1 MPAQKPLQLKLPGPD
16 DTAAVAVRLAPHLRP
31 GDCILLTGTLGT
43 GKTHFARALIQKRLS
58 DSELWEDVPS
68 PTYTLV
74 QTYDD
79 RKSEIWHAD
88 LYRLTDPNEIIEL
101 GLDEAFDTA
110 ITLIEWP
117 DRLGSLTPKGALQ
130 ITLAMDGDA
139 RTLTATWDDPRLSLL
154 GAENG

>member
-1 MPAQKPLQLKLPGPD
+1 MPAQKYLHLKLPGPD
-16 DTAAVAVRLAPHLRP
+16 DTAAVATRLAPHLRP

-58 DSELWEDVPS
+58 DSGLWEDVPS

-79 RKSEIWHAD
+79 KKSEIWHAD

-117 DRLGSLTPKGALQ
+117 DRLASLTPKGALQ

>member
-1 MPAQKPLQLKLPGPD
+1 MLPGPD
-16 DTAAVAVRLAPHLRP
+16 DTAAVATRLAPHLRA
-31 GDCILLTGTLGT
+31 GDSVLLTGTLGA

-58 DSELWEDVPS
+58 ESGLWEDIPS

-79 RKSEIWHAD
+79 KKCEIWHAD

-101 GLDEAFDTA
+101 GLDEAFETA

-117 DRLGSLTPKGALQ
+117 DRLAELAPKSALT
-130 ITLAMDGDA
+130 ITLSIKGESRALCATWSDA
-139 RTLTATWDDPRLSLL
+139 RLSVL
-154 GAENG
+154 GGKDE